1 MAVTSYKV
9 HNFKAGDYL
18 YAAQMRDID
27 DAIEALFKRSNATD
41 NGITEVAHD
50 VDDFA
55 QQSSAFVSGIDAT
68 TSESDFNAMVL
79 PGCYI
84 VGPNTKNNPLNDD
97 GYLIVYG
104 SENGSNSILCQLLLS
119 KDGRISSRWCK
130 NLVWSPWHS
139 SISTEE
145 VENIVAH
152 VKIRGDQLAIDK
164 LLVED
169 FLQIGKDGITKLTND
184 SITTGTVIAKLVE
197 ADEGDFKALRAD
209 SALIR
214 GVLQVGESGITKI
227 ANDTITTD
235 TVISNIIKAGSAELT
250 NLTSNTA
257 FVQTMLQVGESG
269 ITRIANDTITTDTV
283 LARLAEVD
291 VLHSDKIS
299 ANSAF
304 VRSLQA
310 ISVTE
315 AEAKITDAY
324 IYNAVAGKI
333 AVADLK
339 AGDIYISN
347 SARIMSENGAMVMTG
362 DALQIYGT
370 DSLGNDYV
378 GVQLGYDAE
387 SIPSLILRNA
397 DGAVVISPQ
406 GVTEHAIPDG
416 LIRNDMVQNGTLGKE
431 KFSFTVMEEG
441 DTISMEQ
448 IYMGDKAFG
457 GEWTSFTT
465 GTNQALDD
473 LSEAVADS
481 AKYDVVIETPDGVDI
496 RGGNIRLVARLYRNG
511 VDVTDSYDA
520 SLFIWTRNSSD
531 SAGDTVWNQ
540 SHSTGTKQLLL
551 TGTDVN
557 KRVRFNCRFRY
568 DRTAA

>member
-1 MAVTSYKV
+1 M
-9 HNFKAGDYL
+9 
-18 YAAQMRDID
+18 
-27 DAIEALFKRSNATD
+27 
-41 NGITEVAHD
+41 
-50 VDDFA
+50 
-55 QQSSAFVSGIDAT
+55 
-68 TSESDFNAMVL
+68 
-79 PGCYI
+79 
-84 VGPNTKNNPLNDD
+84 
-97 GYLIVYG
+97 
-104 SENGSNSILCQLLLS
+104 
-119 KDGRISSRWCK
+119 
-130 NLVWSPWHS
+130 
-139 SISTEE
+139 
-145 VENIVAH
+145 
-152 VKIRGDQLAIDK
+152 
-164 LLVED
+164 
-169 FLQIGKDGITKLTND
+169 
-184 SITTGTVIAKLVE
+184 
-197 ADEGDFKALRAD
+197 
-209 SALIR
+209 
-214 GVLQVGESGITKI
+214 LQVGESGITKI

-235 TVISNIIKAGSAELT
+235 TV
-250 NLTSNTA
+250 
-257 FVQTMLQVGESG
+257 
-269 ITRIANDTITTDTV
+269 
-283 LARLAEVD
+283 LARLADVD

-347 SARIMSENGAMVMTG
+347 SARIMSENGAMIMTG

-406 GVTEHAIPDG
+406 GITENAVPDG

-431 KFSFTVMEEG
+431 KFSFNVMEEG

-457 GEWTSFTT
+457 YEWNSFTT

-473 LSEAVADS
+473 LSDAVADS

-531 SAGDTVWNQ
+531 TVADTAWNQ
-540 SHSTGTKQLLL
+540 SHNTGTKQLLL
-551 TGTDVN
+551 SGTDVN